1 MPVDVLPLLDWR
13 KPRNWLRQLPKVV
26 ASLDLISLCLD
37 LLIAD
42 AACQANDAFD

>member
-26 ASLDLISLCLD
+26 ASLGLISLCLD